1 MTIHEVTEENQAE
14 LISRIVAEMRS
25 GAIWGMGADSAY
37 ALCADAFSPRALAS
51 ITQMRNKGEFVT
63 PIFIGREINLDGLVD
78 GVGDDVRALIK
89 EFWPGPLTLLA
100 TPQPMLAWGAS
111 RDAISI
117 RMPADEF
124 TRAVAYELG
133 PMVAV
138 AASRGTRSAPTTVVQ
153 AAETWGSDVPNWVN
167 RGELDSNLQSTVIDI
182 RGAKPNIV
190 RLGAI
195 SKAELRAVA
204 NTVTM
209 IAT

>member
-1 MTIHEVTEENQAE
+1 
-14 LISRIVAEMRS
+14 
-25 GAIWGMGADSAY
+25 
-37 ALCADAFSPRALAS
+37 
-51 ITQMRNKGEFVT
+51 
-63 PIFIGREINLDGLVD
+63 
-78 GVGDDVRALIK
+78 
-89 EFWPGPLTLLA
+89 
-100 TPQPMLAWGAS
+100 
-111 RDAISI
+111 
-117 RMPADEF
+117 MPADDF

-182 RGAKPNIV
+182 RGTKPNII